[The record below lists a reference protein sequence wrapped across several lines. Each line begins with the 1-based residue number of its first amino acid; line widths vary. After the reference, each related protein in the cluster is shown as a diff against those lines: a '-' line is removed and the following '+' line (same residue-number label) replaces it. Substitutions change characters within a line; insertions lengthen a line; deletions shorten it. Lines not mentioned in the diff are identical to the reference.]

1 MSTTSLEI
9 KKYPIGKFQRPE
21 QISED
26 TLRLWIKSLEE
37 LPGRLKALVSDVSDE
52 MLDRQYRP
60 GSWTVR
66 EIIHHIPDSHM
77 NGYIRVK
84 LALTEDNPAI
94 KPYDENGWTRLA
106 DVQSVDI
113 NVSLDLLKNVHTRW
127 VALAKSLN
135 TAELRRTFYHPENK
149 VSVSVAE
156 QIGLYAW
163 HGEHHLAHVREALET
178 K

>member
-1 MSTTSLEI
+1 MPTTDLEL
-9 KKYPIGKFQRPE
+9 KKFPIGKFQWPE
-21 QISED
+21 QIGED
-26 TLRLWIKSLEE
+26 TLRIWIKL
-37 LPGRLKALVSDVSDE
+37 LADFPGRLRALIVDVSE
-52 MLDRQYRP
+52 EQLEQQYRP

-66 EIIHHIPDSHM
+66 EILHHIPDSHM
-77 NGYIRVK
+77 NGYMRVK
-84 LALTEDNPAI
+84 LALTEDNPTI
-94 KPYDENGWTRLA
+94 KPYDENAWTQLA
-106 DVQSVDI
+106 DVQSVDVK
-113 NVSLDLLKNVHTRW
+113 VSLDLLNNVHIRW

-163 HGEHHLAHVREALET
+163 HGEHHLAHIREALG

>member
-26 TLRLWIKSLEE
+26 TLRLWIKSLEK
-37 LPGRLKALVSDVSDE
+37 LPNRLKALVSDASDE
-52 MLDRQYRP
+52 MLDQQYRP

-66 EIIHHIPDSHM
+66 EIVHHIPDSHM
-77 NGYIRVK
+77 NGYIRMK
-84 LALTEDNPAI
+84 LALTEDNPTI

-113 NVSLDLLKNVHTRW
+113 SVSLELLKNVHIRW

-163 HGEHHLAHVREALET
+163 HGEHHLAHVREALGV
-178 K
+178 

>member
-1 MSTTSLEI
+1 METTALEL

-21 QISED
+21 KISED
-26 TLRLWIKSLEE
+26 TLRLWIKSLED
-37 LPGRLKALVSDVSDE
+37 LPGRLRALVADVSDE
-52 MLDRQYRP
+52 ELELQYRP

-66 EIIHHIPDSHM
+66 EILHHIPDSHM
-77 NGYIRVK
+77 NGYMRVK
-84 LALTEDNPAI
+84 LALTEDNPTI

-106 DVQSVDI
+106 DVQSVDVK
-113 NVSLDLLKNVHTRW
+113 VSLDLLKNVHVRW

-149 VSVSVAE
+149 VSVTVAE

-163 HGEHHLAHVREALET
+163 HGEHHLGHVREALGL
-178 K
+178 